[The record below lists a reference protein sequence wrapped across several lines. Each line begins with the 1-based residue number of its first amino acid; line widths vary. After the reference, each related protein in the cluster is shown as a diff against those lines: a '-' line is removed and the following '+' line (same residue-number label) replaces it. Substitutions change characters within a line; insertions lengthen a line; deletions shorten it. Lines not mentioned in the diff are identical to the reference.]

1 MQKIQVKIII
11 PLGLQR
17 PKEAKEAMVEGVAV
31 LSMEPQKQPL
41 PVATILSQHQAA
53 GV

>member
-1 MQKIQVKIII
+1 MRYIKGVCLNLTSKK
-11 PLGLQR
+11 
-17 PKEAKEAMVEGVAV
+17 KEAKEAMVEGVAV